1 MITKILEKIMKTFIF
16 PGQGSQQ
23 KGMGGNLFK
32 EFPEYTLKADAIL
45 GFSIERLCLE
55 DPDQVLN
62 QTQYTQPALFMVNA
76 LSYLK
81 KIEESGKAPDYVAGH
96 SLGEYNALF
105 TAGVFDFETGLEL
118 VKKRGELMSQ
128 VHGGSMAA
136 IIGLSEEAIHSEIK
150 KNNLENV
157 HIANYNSFSQYV
169 ISGETNQVQSAQK
182 ILENAGA
189 SLVVPLKVSGAF
201 HSPFMSGVQKEFE
214 LFLQKFHFS
223 PPRIPVFSNYDAT
236 PYTSI
241 NVKQN
246 LSSQISYPVRWTQII
261 NQLLQKSN
269 NEIEE
274 IGPGKVLTGLVR
286 RIKNGQ

>member
-1 MITKILEKIMKTFIF
+1 MTTFIF

-23 KGMGGNLFK
+23 KGMGENLFK
-32 EFPEYTLKADAIL
+32 EFPEHTFKANAIL

-62 QTQYTQPALFMVNA
+62 QTQYTQPALFTVNA

-81 KIEESGKAPDYVAGH
+81 KIKESGKTPDYIAGH
-96 SLGEYNALF
+96 SLGEYSALF
-105 TAGVFDFETGLEL
+105 AAGVFNFETGLEL

-128 VHGGSMAA
+128 VRGGSMAA
-136 IIGLSEEAIHSEIK
+136 IIGLSEEVIHSEIK
-150 KNNLENV
+150 KNNLGNV
-157 HIANYNSFSQYV
+157 YIANYNSFSQYV

-201 HSPFMSGVQKEFE
+201 HSPFMNIVQKEFE
-214 LFLQKFHFS
+214 LFLQQFHFS
-223 PPRIPVFSNYDAT
+223 SPTIPVFSNYDT
-236 PYTSI
+236 NPYKSTS
-241 NVKQN
+241 VRQN
-246 LSSQISYPVRWTQII
+246 LSYQISHPVRWTQII
-261 NQLLQKSN
+261 HQLIQKPN

-274 IGPGKVLTGLVR
+274 IGPGKVLTGLLR
-286 RIKNGQ
+286 RIRNGQ